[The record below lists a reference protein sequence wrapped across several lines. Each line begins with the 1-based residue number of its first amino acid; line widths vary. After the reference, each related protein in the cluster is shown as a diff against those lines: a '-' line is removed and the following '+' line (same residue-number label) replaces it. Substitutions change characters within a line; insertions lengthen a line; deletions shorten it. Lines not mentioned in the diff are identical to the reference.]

1 MVLLASRHISSRIF
15 RQSHSTVAGC
25 VKALQQQRLVAM
37 AATAGAAGSAATEQQ
52 PTRPK
57 VAVGQ
62 MTAVGDQLTNF
73 KTCSKLAQVSCVH
86 I

>member
-15 RQSHSTVAGC
+15 RQSHSTIAGC
-25 VKALQQQRLVAM
+25 VRVLRQQRLVAM
-37 AATAGAAGSAATEQQ
+37 AATAGAAGGAATVQQ
-52 PTRPK
+52 PSRPK

-73 KTCSKLAQVSCVH
+73 NTCSKLAQVGDVH
-86 I
+86 R